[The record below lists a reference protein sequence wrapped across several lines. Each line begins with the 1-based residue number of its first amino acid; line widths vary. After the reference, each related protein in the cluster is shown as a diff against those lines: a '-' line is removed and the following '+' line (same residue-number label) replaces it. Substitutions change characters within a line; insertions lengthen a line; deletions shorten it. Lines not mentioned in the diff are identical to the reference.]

1 MAHEDVKRGHVAA
14 TVFLT
19 WLALFGEKSFFAE
32 KKNSNNMSFE
42 MQLIWIRASWS
53 RDKMATVVN
62 VASFVLLMHTVPTH
76 EGACPPS
83 RPRDMFSSVCRP
95 LHSWLA
101 ESNHELDRQLH
112 YVQRHYSTALVPT
125 AVYSL
130 GKHSRKS
137 FTSVVANT
145 RCVATFIV
153 NRLQQVH

>member
-1 MAHEDVKRGHVAA
+1 
-14 TVFLT
+14 
-19 WLALFGEKSFFAE
+19 
-32 KKNSNNMSFE
+32 MS
-42 MQLIWIRASWS
+42 
-53 RDKMATVVN
+53 TVVN
-62 VASFVLLMHTVPTH
+62 VASCALLMHTVPTH

-112 YVQRHYSTALVPT
+112 YEQRHYSTALVPT

-137 FTSVVANT
+137 NTSMVADT
-145 RCVATFIV
+145 RCVAAFIV
-153 NRLQQVH
+153 NRVQQVR